1 MNSRRSA
8 AVAIAGFL
16 MLLGHQP
23 SWVPSV
29 IAQTTDSERAF
40 VYGINAAV
48 PDNFVGT
55 FAPPSADAIFLL
67 ADGTSMIS
75 PRYTEIYFWPITNEY
90 RADWSALNEPVPGVL
105 EVVKGGR
112 IVAELTPTDYTIH
125 FKQEGT
131 TTTGELFLGQAAVEA
146 EADFRSRQEAFQKAS
161 SEYQRAQQVWLDA
174 MAEVNSRQQ
183 AGETVEV
190 PPEPVLPEPI
200 GIFSNGLNS
209 GFPIDL
215 DPGQYGIRLRGS
227 DGTLV
232 PESERTMNVFAPRRT
247 GVGYTIVPETRW
259 TTPLESPAPSDVIF
273 GAEDSALYLEPHLA
287 REYPG
292 RAWALLQNPQ
302 VLQGD
307 SGEWEWV
314 NGERLSSRQL
324 EIIAGDNVADR
335 RSLTPYAVRQ
345 VPGSQLG
352 YEVIAM
358 DPSAP
363 ATPESPESPRPD
375 FEAYPIDLEATGEQ
389 YQIRLTSDQGEVLPG
404 SIRQVRVPG
413 NPPLTRLLVLSVIP
427 LVAGALVISRRRRG
441 VRTSRPLEG

>member
-1 MNSRRSA
+1 MNVRRVA
-8 AVAIAGFL
+8 AVAVAGFL

-23 SWVPSV
+23 GWQSSAR
-29 IAQTTDSERAF
+29 AQTTESERAF

-48 PDNFVGT
+48 PANFIGT

-67 ADGTSMIS
+67 ADGTSVIS

-105 EVVKGGR
+105 EVVKDGR
-112 IVAELTPTDYTIH
+112 VVAELTPTDYTIH

-131 TTTGELFLGQAAVEA
+131 TTTGELFLGQAAVAA
-146 EADFRSRQEAFQKAS
+146 EADFRSRQAAFQKAS
-161 SEYQRAQQVWLDA
+161 SEYQQAEQAWLDA
-174 MAEVNSRQQ
+174 MADVNSRQK
-183 AGETVEV
+183 AGEIVEV
-190 PPEPVLPEPI
+190 PPEPVQPEPI

-215 DPGQYGIRLRGS
+215 ETGQYGIRLRGS
-227 DGTLV
+227 DGTIV
-232 PESERTMNVFAPRRT
+232 PKSERTVNIFAPRRT

-273 GAEDSALYLEPHLA
+273 GAADSALYLEPHLA
-287 REYPG
+287 REYPA
-292 RAWALLQNPQ
+292 RDWSLLQNPQ
-302 VLQGD
+302 RLSADNG
-307 SGEWEWV
+307 GWEWV
-314 NGERLSSRQL
+314 NGERLGGQQL
-324 EIIAGDNVADR
+324 EIIAGDKVADR
-335 RSLTPYAVRQ
+335 RSLTPYNVQQ

-358 DPSAP
+358 DSSAP
-363 ATPESPESPRPD
+363 ETPESRRPD
-375 FEAYPIDLEATGEQ
+375 FEAYPIDLQATGEQ
-389 YQIRLTSDQGEVLPG
+389 YQVRLASEQGEVVPD
-404 SIRQVRVPG
+404 SIRQVRVPTS
-413 NPPLTRLLVLSVIP
+413 PPLSRLFVLPVVP